1 MSLFKKDM
9 KNHRL
14 VGDWS
19 LFEKLYERFKRD
31 GFPSKPKIPKIIHQI
46 WIGGSMPKKYE
57 KYTDSIKE
65 KNPEYEYRL
74 WTENDINTFKMKNR
88 KLFNECNNVGAK
100 SDILRYEILERFGGI
115 YLDTDFLAL
124 KSFDSLLGF
133 DFFGGIG
140 GQHIHKPEVF
150 NGLIGCIPNHP
161 VLKKCI
167 DGLSHKS
174 ATEIM
179 RRQYDA
185 KMQAAM
191 RVITFTG
198 PQYFTQVFLNNTD
211 EFSNSI
217 VLPDKY
223 FYSLPAR
230 SRKQYN
236 ENMINHY
243 INHYTTEDSIAV
255 HLWGCLW
262 M

>member
-1 MSLFKKDM
+1 MKD
-9 KNHRL
+9 HRL

-19 LFEKLYERFKRD
+19 LFEKLYGRFKEE
-31 GFPSKPKIPKIIHQI
+31 GFPSKSKIPKIIHQI
-46 WIGGSMPKKYE
+46 WLGGSVPQKYKKYI
-57 KYTDSIKE
+57 DSIKE

-74 WTENDINTFKMKNR
+74 WTDSAVDTFEMKNR
-88 KLFNECNNVGAK
+88 KLFNACDNIGAK

-150 NGLIGCIPNHP
+150 NGLIGCVPNHP

-174 ATEIM
+174 AAEISSS
-179 RRQYDA
+179 Q
-185 KMQAAM
+185 KTTKFKAAM
-191 RVITFTG
+191 KIIKFSG

-230 SRKQYN
+230 LRDKYN
-236 ENMINHY
+236 EDTINQY
-243 INHYTTEDSIAV
+243 ITKDSIVV
-255 HLWGCLW
+255 HLWGCTW